1 MYEYADILLKNK
13 KSNKLLVSMSKKD
26 SYFKDYIYYKAL
38 ELGYEDVNIFYSDYE
53 KDLTKIKQ
61 IMEENGDILILLTDK
76 INEIDNMI
84 IKSYPNTILGA
95 LPNNK
100 KFHLLKHKEILKKI
114 QYQELIIKD
123 ICEIDLILRNAKTK
137 EKVNEIPQYGIN
149 FEGNLNGFIR
159 CIKPAIL
166 NNNIIKELA
175 LEIKNNKITD
185 FDSSTNAELLKEIIY
200 NNNFN
205 TFYLTD
211 KENPFYNIY
220 TLYNNVLLDKYAA
233 PFISFDT
240 EMGSLIVPVTSKN
253 LRINNKRELI
263 YSNEKIMIK

>member
-1 MYEYADILLKNK
+1 MYEYADILLKDK
-13 KSNKLLVSMSKKD
+13 KSNKLLISMSRNDK
-26 SYFKDYIYYKAL
+26 YFKDYIYYKAL
-38 ELGYEDVNIFYSDYE
+38 ELGYEEVSIFYSDYE
-53 KDLTKIKQ
+53 KDTTKIKK

-84 IKSYPNTILGA
+84 IKNYPNTILGA

-100 KFHLLKHKEILKKI
+100 KFHLLKHKEILKKL
-114 QYQELIIKD
+114 QYKELIIKD
-123 ICEIDLILRNAKTK
+123 ICEIDLKLRDVKTK
-137 EKVNEIPQYGIN
+137 DKISEIPQYGIN
-149 FEGNLNGFIR
+149 LEGNLNGFIR

-166 NNNIIKELA
+166 NENTIEELA

-185 FDSSTNAELLKEIIY
+185 FDCSTNADLLKEVIY
-200 NNNFN
+200 NNKFN

-211 KENPFYNIY
+211 KDNPFYNIY

-240 EMGSLIVPVTSKN
+240 ELGTLIVPVTSKN
-253 LRINNKRELI
+253 LKVSTGGKLI
-263 YSNEKIMIK
+263 YDKEKILIK